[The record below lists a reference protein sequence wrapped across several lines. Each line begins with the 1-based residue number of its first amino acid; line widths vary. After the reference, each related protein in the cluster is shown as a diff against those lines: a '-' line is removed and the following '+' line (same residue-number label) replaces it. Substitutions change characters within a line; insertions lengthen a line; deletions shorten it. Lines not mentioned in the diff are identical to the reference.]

1 MSFNANNASNT
12 GGVLSRGSNHRAQSD
27 LRSGGR
33 MAMAQNNSN
42 YLQEGLYNG
51 PQSMQN
57 SAVKPPLNVAMNN
70 TAISNSMK

>member
-1 MSFNANNASNT
+1 
-12 GGVLSRGSNHRAQSD
+12 
-27 LRSGGR
+27 